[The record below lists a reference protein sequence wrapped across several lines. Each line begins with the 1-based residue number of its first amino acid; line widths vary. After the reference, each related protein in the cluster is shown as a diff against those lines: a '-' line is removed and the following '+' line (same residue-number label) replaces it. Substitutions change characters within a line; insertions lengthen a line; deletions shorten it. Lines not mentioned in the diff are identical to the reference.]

1 MKQMIHHWRTFAD
14 DSEEFCK
21 ISNEVI
27 SKHPLTGRT
36 SFDYRAGLLA
46 GEKEEFKNQLKE
58 GLSFRRKQDSEWAL
72 AIGDFKW
79 ESYKQF
85 AVLKRVFLI

>member
-1 MKQMIHHWRTFAD
+1 L
-14 DSEEFCK
+14 
-21 ISNEVI
+21 
-27 SKHPLTGRT
+27 LTGRT

-46 GEKEEFKNQLKE
+46 GSKEEFKNQLKE

-85 AVLKRVFLI
+85 AVLKRVFPDLEKNVRSVLKDIPTLHSSFKRKWT